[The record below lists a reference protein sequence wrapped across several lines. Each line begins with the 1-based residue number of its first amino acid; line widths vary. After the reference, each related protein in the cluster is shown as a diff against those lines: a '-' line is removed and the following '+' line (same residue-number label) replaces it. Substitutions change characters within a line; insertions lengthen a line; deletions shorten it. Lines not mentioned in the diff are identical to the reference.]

1 MEDIYHSHN
10 EKQRE
15 KTSNKT
21 TISIQSMLWTNAF
34 QNQHIG
40 GADGN
45 EEEERKR
52 FIN

>member
-1 MEDIYHSHN
+1 MEDIYHIHN

-21 TISIQSMLWTNAF
+21 IIRIQSMLWTNA
-34 QNQHIG
+34 
-40 GADGN
+40 DEN